1 MKNRKKLLKYFLAYV
16 FTIASSI
23 VAVIIYLTYFP
34 VESKVITEEKTISQT
49 KLSETA
55 IEESIENV
63 YDSVVTIES
72 YRNNK
77 NIGSGTGFVYKSD
90 SKSGY
95 ILTNHHV
102 IENADKIEAILTTNE
117 VVEVKLLGSD
127 SYTDL
132 AVLSIDKDKVIKVAT
147 LGDSED
153 VKLGSTVFTVGSPMG
168 SDYSGSITRG
178 IISGKDRTIET
189 DDIVTKVLQTDAAIN
204 PGNSGGPLVNLAGE
218 VIGITSMK
226 LSQEEIEGMGFAI
239 PINEAKTYV
248 EYLEKGEEIVRPT
261 IGVSLINVSDRYSLF
276 MYDISVDSNITS
288 GVVIAETTKNSPS
301 EKAGLQKGD
310 VITKFDDYDIT
321 SVSKLRYYLYQYK
334 ITRRVL
340 PPPRWHMKRLRFRR
354 CLTPP
359 WPAARRVIVPPRAR
373 GQPSPADGSASRCS

>member
-1 MKNRKKLLKYFLAYV
+1 MKNRRRLLKYFLAYV
-16 FTIASSI
+16 FTIISSI
-23 VAVIIYLTYFP
+23 TAVIIYLMYFP
-34 VESKVITEEKTISQT
+34 VESKVITEKKTINQT

-72 YRNNK
+72 YKSNQ
-77 NIGSGTGFVYKSD
+77 NIGSGTGFIYKTD
-90 SKSGY
+90 SKNGY

-102 IENADKIEAILTTNE
+102 IDSADKVEVILTTNE
-117 VVEVKLLGSD
+117 VVEVKVLGSD

-147 LGDSED
+147 LGNSED
-153 VKLGSTVFTVGSPMG
+153 INLGSTVFTVGSPMG

-189 DDIVTKVLQTDAAIN
+189 DDVVTKVIQTDAAIN

-226 LSQEEIEGMGFAI
+226 LAKEEIEGMGFAI

-248 EYLEKGEEIVRPT
+248 EYLEKGEEIKRPT

-276 MYDISVDSNITS
+276 MYNIRVNQDITS
-288 GVVIAETTKNSPS
+288 GVVIAEITKDSPA
-301 EKAGLQKGD
+301 EKAKLKPGD
-310 VITKFDDYDIT
+310 VITKFDNHDIT

-334 ITRRVL
+334 IGD
-340 PPPRWHMKRLRFRR
+340 KIKSGK
-354 CLTPP
+354 
-359 WPAARRVIVPPRAR
+359 A
-373 GQPSPADGSASRCS
+373 